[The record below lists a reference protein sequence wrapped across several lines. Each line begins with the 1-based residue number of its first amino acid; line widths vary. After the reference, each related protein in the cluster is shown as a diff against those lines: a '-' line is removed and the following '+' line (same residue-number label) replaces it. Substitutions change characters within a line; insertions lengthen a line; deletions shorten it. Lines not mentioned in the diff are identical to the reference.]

1 MIKMKEKQALLK
13 KKKKKKSEQIE
24 QKQNA
29 TDNALWEITML

>member
-1 MIKMKEKQALLK
+1 MKEKQALL

-29 TDNALWEITML
+29 TDNAL

>member
-13 KKKKKKSEQIE
+13 KKKSEQIE

-29 TDNALWEITML
+29 SDNAL